1 MVHVRHTEP
10 PHGDRRDLDNL
21 RRVAPFLWEYR
32 GRVLAALAASAFNEL
47 RDAVFARVRYRAMR
61 RLSVRL
67 LEHLHRLSLRFH
79 LERRTGAISR
89 DLERGTQ
96 SVSSLLNYMVFNI
109 LPTAA
114 EFVLVAA
121 ILLGRYEA
129 RFAVATFATVA
140 VYVAFTLVVTEW
152 RMHFRHTMNALD
164 SEANNR
170 AVDSLINYE
179 TVKYF
184 GNERLELAR
193 YDETLARWEGAAVKS
208 QTSMSFLNFGQG
220 AIIAA
225 GVTVVMVYAA
235 QGVVAGTMTLG
246 DLVLVNTMML
256 QLFMPLNFL
265 GIVYR
270 QLKHALADMDRMFR
284 LMEERPE
291 VRDAPDARPLEV
303 RAGEVRFERVDFAY
317 RPDRPILRGVSLTVP
332 PGRKVAVVGP
342 SGAGKSTLVRLL
354 FRFYDVDGGRI
365 LIDGQDIRQVTQDSL
380 RSAIGIVPQDTV
392 LFNDTI
398 YYNILYGRPDAT
410 REEVERA
417 ARLAHIHDF
426 IVSLPQ
432 GYETVVGER
441 GLKLSG
447 GEKQRIA
454 IARVLLKD
462 PPIMIGA
469 GHPGRPGGRGPAS
482 HHARHRPPALDRGG
496 RRRDRGPRG
505 RARGGAG
512 RSRHAARPRRA
523 LRAPVAASAAGAG
536 PAGGRGR
543 GQGGLSRLAATR
555 AHSPPALRLTG
566 RRRVGE
572 AFAGPPGAG
581 RQHGAGVRARLHHHR
596 GPRRRGRGRLLRGG
610 GARRRVHLPSALHR
624 GGPLAAGGPPGRPRD
639 GRDPGA
645 RGHQGRRG
653 SEGRAPAPGPQ
664 ALRVSGGRLTVNV

>member
-1 MVHVRHTEP
+1 MVHVRYTEP
-10 PHGDRRDLDNL
+10 PHSDRRDLHNL

-32 GRVLAALAASAFNEL
+32 GRVLLALAALVLAKLANVGVPLVLKDIVDHLDLSAPGMLALPLGLLLGYGALRLAASAFNEL

-61 RLSVRL
+61 RLSLRL
-67 LEHLHRLSLRFH
+67 LEHLHRLGLRFH

-114 EFVLVAA
+114 EFMLVAF

-129 RFAVATFATVA
+129 RFAVVTFATVA
-140 VYVAFTLVVTEW
+140 VYVAFTLAVTEW

-164 SEANNR
+164 SEANTR

-193 YDETLARWEGAAVKS
+193 YDETLARWEDAAVKS

-225 GVTVVMVYAA
+225 GVTLIMIYAG
-235 QGVVAGTMTLG
+235 QGVVAGAMTLG

-284 LMEERPE
+284 LLEREPE
-291 VRDAPDARPLEV
+291 IEDAPDARPLAV
-303 RAGEVRFERVDFAY
+303 RAGEIRFERVDFAY
-317 RPDRPILRGVSLTVP
+317 RADRPILHDVDFHIP
-332 PGRKVAVVGP
+332 AGRKVAVVGP

-354 FRFYDVDGGRI
+354 FRFYEVDRGRI
-365 LIDGQDIRQVTQDSL
+365 LIDGQDIRAVTQESL
-380 RSAIGIVPQDTV
+380 RRAIGIVPQDTV

-410 REEVERA
+410 REEVEQA

-426 IVSLPQ
+426 ILSLPQ

-462 PPIMIGA
+462 PPIMVFDEA
-469 GHPGRPGGRGPAS
+469 TS
-482 HHARHRPPALDRGG
+482 SLDS
-496 RRRDRGPRG
+496 
-505 RARGGAG
+505 
-512 RSRHAARPRRA
+512 RSEQAILAA
-523 LRAPVAASAAGAG
+523 LREVAMHRTTLVIAHRLSTVVDADEILVMDQ
-536 PAGGRGR
+536 GRIVER
-543 GQGGLSRLAATR
+543 GDHRGLLAQGGLYAHLWALQQQEREAA
-555 AHSPPALRLTG
+555 
-566 RRRVGE
+566 
-572 AFAGPPGAG
+572 AGDAMA
-581 RQHGAGVRARLHHHR
+581 AGV
-596 GPRRRGRGRLLRGG
+596 
-610 GARRRVHLPSALHR
+610 S
-624 GGPLAAGGPPGRPRD
+624 
-639 GRDPGA
+639 
-645 RGHQGRRG
+645 
-653 SEGRAPAPGPQ
+653 
-664 ALRVSGGRLTVNV
+664 

>member
-32 GRVLAALAASAFNEL
+32 GRVLVALAALVLAKLANVGVPLVLKDIVDRLDVDGPGLLVLPLGLLLGYGALRLAASAFNEL

-462 PPIMIGA
+462 PPIMIFDEA
-469 GHPGRPGGRGPAS
+469 TSSLDSQSEQAILAALEDVARRRTTLVIAHRLSTVVDADEIVVLEGGRVVERGD
-482 HHARHRPPALDRGG
+482 HATLL
-496 RRRDRGPRG
+496 
-505 RARGGAG
+505 AREGLYA
-512 RSRHAARPRRA
+512 RLWRLQQQEQARQAAE
-523 LRAPVAASAAGAG
+523 VAAGAAS
-536 PAGGRGR
+536 PA
-543 GQGGLSRLAATR
+543 
-555 AHSPPALRLTG
+555 
-566 RRRVGE
+566 
-572 AFAGPPGAG
+572 
-581 RQHGAGVRARLHHHR
+581 
-596 GPRRRGRGRLLRGG
+596 
-610 GARRRVHLPSALHR
+610 
-624 GGPLAAGGPPGRPRD
+624 
-639 GRDPGA
+639 
-645 RGHQGRRG
+645 
-653 SEGRAPAPGPQ
+653 
-664 ALRVSGGRLTVNV
+664 